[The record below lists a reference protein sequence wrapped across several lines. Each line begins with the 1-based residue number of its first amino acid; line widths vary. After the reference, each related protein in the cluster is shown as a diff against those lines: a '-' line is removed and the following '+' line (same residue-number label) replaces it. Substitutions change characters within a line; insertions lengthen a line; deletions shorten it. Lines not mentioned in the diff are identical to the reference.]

1 MGTVYQALD
10 PDIQRRV
17 AIKVLHPHL
26 LDSPQGPAL
35 RERFRREAQAA
46 ARCHHPNIITVFD
59 LSQDKGTSFIV
70 TELVEG
76 EELRGFL
83 ESGTRFARQEIGLI
97 IGSVLNGLGAA
108 HAQNIVHRDIKPSNI
123 LLLDDGSVKIAD
135 FGVARLE
142 DSDLTLA
149 GFMVGTP
156 GYMSPEALR
165 GEVVDQRSD
174 LYSTGVILLEL
185 LTGKRANLNPLNERD
200 FDEQLKILIAE
211 IQPPIDPSLQAVLN
225 QALAP
230 DPERR
235 FATASDFSASLNQ
248 AMGLMN
254 LINEPLGTT
263 LAETL
268 TVCRTWILESEN
280 RPQQA
285 QFLPDLQPTTSKSD
299 RLLASKRSS
308 LIHNKSKQP
317 GWHPETLHRL
327 EQDLAT
333 WLGPMTPHIIKR
345 AASQHT
351 SFGAL
356 IAELSQAVGNPE
368 EKALFIRR
376 AHQSLA
382 QDSSQSGSATSRT
395 SLDQPGL
402 SQLGPSVHAA
412 PITEDERARITAA
425 LAKFLGP
432 LATTLITHCIPKAA
446 SRNELEQLLAANIPN
461 SQDRLAFFDALKQR
475 P

>member
-1 MGTVYQALD
+1 MRMDKLPSSLGKYRIEGLLGRGAMGTVYQGFD
-10 PDIQRRV
+10 PDINRQV

-59 LSQDKGTSFIV
+59 LSQDQGTSFIV

-76 EELRGFL
+76 EELKGFL

-142 DSDLTLA
+142 DSNLTLA

-165 GEVVDQRSD
+165 GAMVDQRSD

-200 FDEQLKILIAE
+200 FDEQLNILIAG
-211 IQPPIDPSLQAVLN
+211 IQPAIDPALDAVLN

-248 AMGLMN
+248 AMGLMD
-254 LINEPLGTT
+254 LINKPLGTT

-268 TVCRTWILESEN
+268 
-280 RPQQA
+280 A
-285 QFLPDLQPTTSKSD
+285 G
-299 RLLASKRSS
+299 KRSS
-308 LIHNKSKQP
+308 LIHNKNKQP

-345 AASQHT
+345 AASKHT

-368 EKALFIRR
+368 EKALFIHR

-382 QDSSQSGSATSRT
+382 QDSSQSGTATSRT

-402 SQLGPSVHAA
+402 NQLGLSVHAA

-432 LATTLITHCIPKAA
+432 LATTLITRCISKAA